1 MPNPIQMMQMLQQ
14 LKGNPM
20 QFLSRMGLQVPA
32 GMNDPQQM
40 VQHLLNSG
48 QRNQQQFDMSRQSA
62 NQWQNQGGMFP
73 GGAQRR

>member
-1 MPNPIQMMQMLQQ
+1 MPNPFQMMQMLQQ

-62 NQWQNQGGMFP
+62 TQWPNQNGMFP

>member
-1 MPNPIQMMQMLQQ
+1 MPNPMQMMQMLQQ

-62 NQWQNQGGMFP
+62 SQWQGQGSMFP